1 MGRFHWGGRR
11 VVSGLLTTAALLAWA
26 ASAAAQDALTPAA
39 CLWGAVPLDGMSEL
53 VVDHGRAQVVTGE
66 RATSPRFLL
75 RGSTLAVA
83 GGCPAPADGFGTI
96 SPLSMRQGAFTA
108 GPVPLTTRVVANG
121 AYPVNR
127 NSGAAWDGAGWN
139 MGARGGLWLR
149 LGPLSAALAPEV
161 HHQGNRSFQFVES
174 IRETRTAFAYPWH
187 PNIDF
192 PQRHGPDAFT
202 TIAPGQSFVRAD
214 LGALGL
220 GVSTENLWLG
230 VAQRMPLLI
239 SSTAPGFPHAFLEMN
254 RPVDIYIGDLG
265 VQMLW
270 GQLRESDYFDFDPD
284 NDRRLFGALVLSFE
298 PRLFPGL
305 HLGAARVHH
314 RTWRPDGMEAADFIE
329 AIIDIPLSE
338 VDAIGGMNQ
347 PGNSLGAVFARWV
360 LPESGFEA
368 FFEWGREDYAW
379 DLEDV
384 LKEPDHSRAYVLGFQ
399 KLVERASGS
408 RLRLWGELAHL
419 EAAAASL
426 RSGRGV
432 QTVYVHNRVQQG
444 HTHRGQLLGAWIGP
458 GSTAQVLGLDRFTS
472 HGRVGGYVERVRH
485 DADAYWNNY
494 AHHYGVHGYDVQITA
509 AVRGAAALRWG
520 FAATGEVALARR
532 YNQGLVRV
540 HNSGSASEYDH
551 SVRLDLALSWLPLS
565 TR

>member
-108 GPVPLTTRVVANG
+108 GPVPLTTRVVGNG

-139 MGARGGLWLR
+139 VGARGGLWLR

-494 AHHYGVHGYDVQITA
+494 AHRYGVHGYDVQITA